1 MKADA
6 ESAGDTLA
14 WVAQGADFWFYLPC
28 SPVGGRE
35 LRKESKMTVKNKN
48 VGAGDTRGAARR
60 ATSRGLA
67 AGCAIRHEP
76 QHQHMVA
83 EAAYFRA
90 EQRGFSPGHEMSD
103 WLQAEADIE
112 KLITGQA

>member
-1 MKADA
+1 MKDDA

-14 WVAQGADFWFYLPC
+14 WAAQGDDYWFYLPC
-28 SPVGGRE
+28 SPVGGKE
-35 LRKESKMTVKNKN
+35 LRKEAKMTVKNKN

-76 QHQHMVA
+76 QHQHMIA